1 MLNSSPAVEC
11 RALQIPVGGGEIGG
25 LLFIPQHAAPVP
37 LIILSHGL
45 GRNNTSN
52 VEWAERFAAE
62 TGAAAFCY
70 DFRGC
75 GPLSSGTFTEMS
87 VMTEAAD
94 VNAVLKESLKW
105 DFVDP
110 RRIVLLGRSQGGMAS
125 AITAA
130 EHPLEPAALV
140 LLYPAFVIPDDLH
153 RIFLSKDRLPD
164 TYDHHGHV
172 LGRIYALD
180 AWDYDVYSEIGAYEG
195 PVLIIHGT
203 EDKTVPF
210 SYSERA
216 AQVYSNVKLIA
227 VEGAG
232 HGFNE
237 ADQNQAFADITAFLT
252 ANGILSPDACN
263 DRDR

>member
-1 MLNSSPAVEC
+1 MQEASSAVIRSEIT
-11 RALQIPVGGGEIGG
+11 IPISGGEIGG
-25 LLFIPQHAAPVP
+25 ILYRPDGPGPFP

-45 GRNNTSN
+45 GRDHTST
-52 VEWAERFAAE
+52 EPWAEQFARE
-62 TGAAAFCY
+62 RGAAAFSY

-94 VNAVLKESLKW
+94 VNAVRKESGSW

-125 AITAA
+125 AVTAA
-130 EHPLEPAALV
+130 EHPEEIAALI

-153 RIFLSKDRLPD
+153 RIFGSKANLPD

-172 LGRIYALD
+172 LGRIYAVD
-180 AWDYDVYSEIGAYEG
+180 AWDYDVYSEIGAYKG

-203 EDKTVPF
+203 KDQTVPF

-216 AQVYSNVKLIA
+216 AKVYSDVKLLA

-232 HGFNE
+232 HGFGEN
-237 ADQNQAFADITAFLT
+237 DQNRAFEDIVSFLS
-252 ANGILSPDACN
+252 AHHILGC
-263 DRDR
+263 

>member
-1 MLNSSPAVEC
+1 MQNSSPAVEC
-11 RALQIPVGGGEIGG
+11 RAIHIPVGGGTIGG
-25 LLFIPQHAAPVP
+25 LLFIPRHQDPVP
-37 LIILSHGL
+37 LVILSHGL
-45 GRNNTSN
+45 GRNNVSN
-52 VEWAERFAAE
+52 VAWAERFAAE
-62 TGAAAFCY
+62 QGMAAFCY

-94 VNAVLKESLKW
+94 VNAVLKEALIW

-110 RRIVLLGRSQGGMAS
+110 KRIVLLGRSQGGMAS

-153 RIFLSKDRLPD
+153 RIFLSKDRLPE

-180 AWDYDVYSEIGAYEG
+180 AWDYDVYNEIGAYEG

-216 AQVYSNVKLIA
+216 AQVYSDVKLIA

-232 HGFNE
+232 HGFSE
-237 ADQNQAFADITAFLT
+237 EDQNKAFLDITEFLR
-252 ANGILSPDACN
+252 AHDILPSAATSA
-263 DRDR
+263 